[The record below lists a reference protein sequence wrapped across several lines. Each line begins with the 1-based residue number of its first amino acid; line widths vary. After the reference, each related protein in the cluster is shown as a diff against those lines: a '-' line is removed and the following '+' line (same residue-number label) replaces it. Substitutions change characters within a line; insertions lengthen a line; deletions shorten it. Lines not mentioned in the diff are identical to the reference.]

1 MNSNVKQLTQLIH
14 KYLAQI
20 YEIVL
25 NADPKLLWAA
35 RLTAGRPIKFIK
47 IMSYALANAHASIY
61 DVQNLSLKL
70 YEKTIVLSTTTT
82 LINSKKP
89 LDQ

>member
-1 MNSNVKQLTQLIH
+1 MNSNINQLTQLIH

-20 YEIVL
+20 YEIAL
-25 NADPKLLWAA
+25 DADSRLLWAA
-35 RLTAGRPIKFIK
+35 RLIAGELVKFIK
-47 IMSYALANAHASIY
+47 IMSCALANTRASIY

-70 YEKTIVLSTTTT
+70 YAKTIVLSTTTT
-82 LINSKKP
+82 LITQKP